1 MSAQKR
7 CLLVHNS
14 YTVHSTK
21 HGCEQTDGCTVIV
34 KLLAHSK
41 DKYNL

>member
-1 MSAQKR
+1 MFISSQQ
-7 CLLVHNS
+7 L
-14 YTVHSTK
+14 YSTK